1 MSSEFLSECLYFS
14 TSYEDPRAICEICS
28 NVCNQTNSPTHLH
41 EVMYNISRVLNVM
54 GIFILP
60 VESRIPVLARAQ
72 AQFYVW
78 HIT

>member
-1 MSSEFLSECLYFS
+1 
-14 TSYEDPRAICEICS
+14 
-28 NVCNQTNSPTHLH
+28 
-41 EVMYNISRVLNVM
+41 MYNISRVLNVM